1 MLITQRCVNKVSRP
15 ILLLLFFSLSFEFYL
30 PIFFDCLF
38 VNVYQHY
45 PSWMSGY
52 QCPQSKGVF
61 FTWNFT
67 CNLTSW
73 LELLF
78 SQIRNSITVWCFP
91 FCFFFRRD
99 CVHKSFNFYYT
110 SKASENFRNVQELWK
125 QHFVSCNRL
134 CQGFQRHLDMYAN
147 VWEITVFVWEANVK

>member
-1 MLITQRCVNKVSRP
+1 MCKQSLKANLVAFVLQLVFW
-15 ILLLLFFSLSFEFYL
+15 ILLAYIFRLPVCECLSALSQLNVSLL
-30 PIFFDCLF
+30 
-38 VNVYQHY
+38 
-45 PSWMSGY
+45 MSTVGG
-52 QCPQSKGVF
+52 CF

>member
-1 MLITQRCVNKVSRP
+1 MCKQSLKANLVAFVLQLVFW
-15 ILLLLFFSLSFEFYL
+15 ILLAYIFRLPVCECLSAL
-30 PIFFDCLF
+30 SQL
-38 VNVYQHY
+38 NVWL
-45 PSWMSGY
+45 SV
-52 QCPQSKGVF
+52 SKVKGCF

-147 VWEITVFVWEANVK
+147 VWEITVFVWEAKVK